1 MAVSTL
7 SFIRQ
12 NFHADSESAIN
23 KQINLELYASY
34 VYLSLG
40 YYFDRADVA
49 LKGISHYFM
58 QSSDD
63 ERGHA
68 KKLMTYL
75 NKRGGKIILEDIKT
89 PPRQEWGN
97 AEEAFQVALQLERDV
112 NESLLNV
119 HAIASSHKDAN
130 LCDFLET
137 EYLQEQVDSIKSIG
151 DLLTNV
157 RRVGEGLGIF
167 VFDKELKS

>member
-12 NFHADSESAIN
+12 NFHADSENAIN

-34 VYLSLG
+34 VYLSMG

-49 LKGISHYFM
+49 LSGISHYFLK
-58 QSSDD
+58 SSDE
-63 ERGHA
+63 EREHA

-89 PPRQEWGN
+89 PYRHEWGN
-97 AEEAFQVALQLERDV
+97 AEEAFQAALQLERDV
-112 NESLLNV
+112 NESLLKL
-119 HAIASSHKDAN
+119 HGIASSHSDAN